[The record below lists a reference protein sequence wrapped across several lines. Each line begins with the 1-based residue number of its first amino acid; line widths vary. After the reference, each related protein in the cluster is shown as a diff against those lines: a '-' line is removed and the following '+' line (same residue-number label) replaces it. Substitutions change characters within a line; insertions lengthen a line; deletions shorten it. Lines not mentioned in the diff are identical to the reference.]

1 MTIELIAIGKTDL
14 GEVSSL
20 FDIYA
25 KRVSRYVK
33 FSFTTLP
40 DVRVSKKTAPAVVKR
55 QEGEMLLRRIGDGD
69 YVVLLD
75 EQGEE
80 MRSREFASWLDKRI
94 AAGGKRIC
102 FIIGGAYGF
111 SDDVYARSDSK
122 LSLSKMTFSH
132 QIIRAIFA
140 EQLYRAFSIINN
152 EPYHND

>member
-14 GEVSSL
+14 AEVGSL
-20 FDIYA
+20 FEIYA
-25 KRVSRYVK
+25 KRIARHVK
-33 FSFTTLP
+33 FSFTVLP
-40 DVRVSKKTAPAVVKR
+40 DVKTSKKSVPAQVKR
-55 QEGEMLLRRIGDGD
+55 QEGELIMRQIGDGD

-75 EQGEE
+75 ERGEE
-80 MRSREFASWLDKRI
+80 MDSREFASWLDRRM

-111 SDDVYARSDSK
+111 DEAVYRRADFK
-122 LSLSKMTFSH
+122 VSLSKMTFSH

-140 EQLYRAFSIINN
+140 EQLYRALSIIHN